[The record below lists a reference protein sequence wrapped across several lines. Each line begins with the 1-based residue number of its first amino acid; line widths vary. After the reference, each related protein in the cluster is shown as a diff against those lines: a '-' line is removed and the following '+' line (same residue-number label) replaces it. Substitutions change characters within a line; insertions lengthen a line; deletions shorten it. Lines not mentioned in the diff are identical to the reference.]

1 MNPVLRSLLG
11 CSGSLAIVLV
21 TSTVA
26 SPDAKQ
32 TIPFPEVA
40 NLKKVPTFNAKGMRP
55 QTEIARNRPSTSYLI
70 QQTLDWR
77 SKTPEEVAIDRFGCD
92 CLICQNRAR
101 EMMGLALKG

>member
-11 CSGSLAIVLV
+11 CSGSLTIVLV

-40 NLKKVPTFNAKGMRP
+40 NLKKVPTFNAKGMLP
-55 QTEIARNRPSTSYLI
+55 PTEIVRKHPSATLI

-77 SKTPEEVAIDRFGCD
+77 SKTPEQVAIDRFGCD
-92 CLICQNRAR
+92 CPTCQNRAR
-101 EMMGLALKG
+101 EMMGLAKG

>member
-11 CSGSLAIVLV
+11 CSGSLAVVLV
-21 TSTVA
+21 SSTVA

-40 NLKKVPTFNAKGMRP
+40 NLKKVPTFNYKGIRP
-55 QTEIARNRPSTSYLI
+55 QTKIARRQSSTSDLI

-92 CLICQNRAR
+92 CLVCQNRAR
-101 EMMGLALKG
+101 EMMGLAQG

>member
-11 CSGSLAIVLV
+11 CSGSLAIVLI

-40 NLKKVPTFNAKGMRP
+40 NLKKVPTFNAKGMRSP
-55 QTEIARNRPSTSYLI
+55 TQLARKRPSKSDLV

-92 CLICQNRAR
+92 CLVCQNRAR
-101 EMMGLALKG
+101 EMMGLAQG

>member
-1 MNPVLRSLLG
+1 MNQVLRSLLG

-21 TSTVA
+21 TSNVA
-26 SPDAKQ
+26 SPDTKQ

-55 QTEIARNRPSTSYLI
+55 QPDIASKRLSTPYLL

-92 CLICQNRAR
+92 CPNCQNRAR
-101 EMMGLALKG
+101 EMMGLAQG

>member
-40 NLKKVPTFNAKGMRP
+40 NLKQVPTFNAKGMRP
-55 QTEIARNRPSTSYLI
+55 QTEITRNRRSKSDPI

-77 SKTPEEVAIDRFGCD
+77 TKTPEEVAIDKFGCD
-92 CLICQNRAR
+92 CPICQNRAR
-101 EMMGLALKG
+101 EMMGLAQG